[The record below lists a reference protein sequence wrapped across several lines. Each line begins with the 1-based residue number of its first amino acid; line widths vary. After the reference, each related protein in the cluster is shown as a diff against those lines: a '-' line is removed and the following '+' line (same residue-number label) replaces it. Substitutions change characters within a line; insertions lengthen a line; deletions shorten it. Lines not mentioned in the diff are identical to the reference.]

1 MKRDQANRDHVNNV
15 SVIIKDIKKV
25 VHNAKKDYNLV
36 IRACRVINKNK
47 VQDNNKNKVQG
58 NKKEIHKP
66 IVNNKIDINQEKI
79 TMLRKNYVL
88 LAKDMELV
96 LRKSIY
102 ERFLSRK
109 FRGKATSNGEI
120 MLVSRRHKINS
131 TINIVNDEI
140 SVIFERNK
148 KLKYYYTEL
157 FVNTNIII
165 IKNEFIR
172 YCRYSMESVV
182 KSAYTEIFNDKIM
195 TYAA

>member
-1 MKRDQANRDHVNNV
+1 MKRDQANRDNVNNV

-66 IVNNKIDINQEKI
+66 IVNNK
-79 TMLRKNYVL
+79 MLRKNYVL

-109 FRGKATSNGEI
+109 FRGKATSNGET
-120 MLVSRRHKINS
+120 MLVSRIHKINS
-131 TINIVNDEI
+131 TINIVNDKI

-148 KLKYYYTEL
+148 TLKYYYTEI
-157 FVNTNIII
+157 FVNTNSII

-172 YCRYSMESVV
+172 YCRYSMESVE
-182 KSAYTEIFNDKIM
+182 KSAYTEIFNDKIV

>member
-1 MKRDQANRDHVNNV
+1 MSIMG

-47 VQDNNKNKVQG
+47 VQDNSKNKVQG

-120 MLVSRRHKINS
+120 MLVSRRHKTNS
-131 TINIVNDEI
+131 TINIVNDEV

-148 KLKYYYTEL
+148 KLKYYYTEI
-157 FVNTNIII
+157 FVNTNSII

-172 YCRYSMESVV
+172 YCRYSMESVE
-182 KSAYTEIFNDKIM
+182 KSAYTEIFNDKIV